1 MKGFLLDTNCIS
13 ELVRVR
19 PDQRV
24 VDWISSI
31 DEEWL
36 FLSVLTLGEIRKGLE
51 ALPRVKRRAGLETWL
66 SELKIRFT
74 GRLLPIDDA
83 VADRWGVLAAQARR
97 EGKTLSVIDG
107 LLGATAL
114 HFDLTIVTRN
124 VSDFSVGQVATINP
138 WKV

>member
-1 MKGFLLDTNCIS
+1 VQPDR
-13 ELVRVR
+13 RVAE
-19 PDQRV
+19 
-24 VDWISSI
+24 WITSI
-31 DEEWL
+31 DEEFL

-51 ALPRVKRRAGLETWL
+51 ALPRVKRRAGLEAWL
-66 SELKIRFT
+66 ADLKIRFA

-124 VSDFSVGQVATINP
+124 VSDFSVGQVPTINP
-138 WKV
+138 WKL